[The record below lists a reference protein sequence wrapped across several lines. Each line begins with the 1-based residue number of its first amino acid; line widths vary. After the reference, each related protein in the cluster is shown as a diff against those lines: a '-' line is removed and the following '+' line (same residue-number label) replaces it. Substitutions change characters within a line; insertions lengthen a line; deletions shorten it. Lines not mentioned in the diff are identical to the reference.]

1 MMQPNEAQGGILG
14 PYFAKQAAGENPERD
29 EQETTDSNSEQ
40 ISSCVIIPFPRS
52 KQLETL

>member
-29 EQETTDSNSEQ
+29 ESETIESEQ
-40 ISSCVIIPFPRS
+40 ISACVVIPFPKSARVNDDVG
-52 KQLETL
+52 